1 MAVTKTK
8 CLPHAPLLHWLC
20 AESGCSDSQSSDRAM
35 EHDWQTTE
43 PHLKQWHLVSK
54 QPRCPAYRQSIVDFL
69 SGGYHSPVTR
79 SRYGTRGFKSWH
91 CRSHALGRP
100 TRCNHALIPPLK
112 HIPNF
117 LRRPRPPTGRRSM
130 SHICDGTVMRM
141 SLPWF
146 TSRFD
151 REMNAANHALNQ

>member
-43 PHLKQWHLVSK
+43 PHLKTMASCFPAAALPCVSTIDYRLLVRRISFPSDAFSIRVGLNLGTADLTHLAV
-54 QPRCPAYRQSIVDFL
+54 QPLQPCLDSTAQTHPQ
-69 SGGYHSPVTR
+69 
-79 SRYGTRGFKSWH
+79 
-91 CRSHALGRP
+91 
-100 TRCNHALIPPLK
+100 
-112 HIPNF
+112 F
-117 LRRPRPPTGRRSM
+117 LRRPRPPTGRSM

-141 SLPWF
+141 PLPWF

-151 REMNAANHALNQ
+151 REMNAVDHARNNN